1 MPPITRKGDKS
12 TGHDLC
18 PAVEAVSGESRFLV
32 NGRPVVTV
40 GDAYAPHGCEAHG
53 VHQGTLAGGSP
64 AFLVNGRQVG
74 RVGDPI
80 SCGGTVAEGAGN
92 FIVGNGNEQ
101 KRNEA
106 LCKRNEA
113 VTRYTR
119 SRDDDIFYC
128 LPLIAEAVGN
138 RQNERDRQG
147 WHYLRDMFYKWLA
160 GEANDNPQNNP
171 SPFWVDID
179 WVLNYEG
186 VNAIFTAILP
196 QKAIHERAIISL
208 NTILKRENF
217 FIEKNLKFDFINS
230 SWQLWQ
236 SYYYQHYAV
245 DVLQTSLG
253 SGLHACLAAF
263 SFRILP
269 KGKIEYKGN
278 NQYIVTIEQTAGF
291 VHDLFNFGGEDQF
304 LGYWSCVE
312 KKIKYEPLT
321 KNDTYMTMSNSKFN
335 SFREHTK
342 YGNDFLVLSQPKI
355 IDNFNQYTYDYLY
368 E

>member
-32 NGRPVVTV
+32 NGRPIVLV
-40 GDAYAPHGCEAHG
+40 GDKYAPHGCDAHA
-53 VHQGTLAGGSP
+53 VHQGTLAGGSS

-80 SCGGTVAEGAGN
+80 SCGGTVAEGSGN

-101 KRNEA
+101 KRNET
-106 LCKRNEA
+106 LCRRNET

-179 WVLNYEG
+179 WVLSYFPDTFLSEIFP
-186 VNAIFTAILP
+186 NAAKN
-196 QKAIHERAIISL
+196 QRAINSL
-208 NTILKRENF
+208 NNILRREGFFVKQNIEFNF
-217 FIEKNLKFDFINS
+217 LDI
-230 SWQLWQ
+230 SWQMWET
-236 SYYYQHYAV
+236 YYYQRV
-245 DVLQTSLG
+245 DIEEHQLVG
-253 SGLHACLAAF
+253 SGIIAALETF
-263 SFRILP
+263 TFRFLP
-269 KGKIEYKGN
+269 KGKIEYLEN
-278 NQYIVTIEQTAGF
+278 NQYKITLEQIAVF
-291 VHDLFNFGGEDQF
+291 VYDVFNFSEDDNMF
-304 LGYWSCVE
+304 GLGFWSCENKNISSV
-312 KKIKYEPLT
+312 PLPG
-321 KNDTYMTMSNSKFN
+321 YIQMTNYRFN
-335 SFREHTK
+335 NFRSQTNC
-342 YGNDFLVLSQPKI
+342 GNDFKVLSRPKI
-355 IDNFNQYTYDYLY
+355 IDNFDKYIYNYMY

>member
-101 KRNEA
+101 KGNEA

-160 GEANDNPQNNP
+160 GEANDKPQNNP

-179 WVLNYEG
+179 WVLSYPKALEKWNEA
-186 VNAIFTAILP
+186 VQERITNE
-196 QKAIHERAIISL
+196 KAIEQIKQYLHELGYIAE
-208 NTILKRENF
+208 KRTE
-217 FIEKNLKFDFINS
+217 FDFINIPFS
-230 SWQLWQ
+230 DWNT
-236 SYYYQHYAV
+236 YYYQYESVEFAPFEMAECF
-245 DVLQTSLG
+245 DARN
-253 SGLHACLAAF
+253 GLFACLANF
-263 SFRILP
+263 TFRFLA
-269 KGKIEYKGN
+269 KGKIIYQEN
-278 NQYIVTIEQTAGF
+278 DFSVQIEQAAGF
-291 VHDLFNFGGEDQF
+291 VYDIFNFDGIQF
-304 LGYWSCVE
+304 LGSWSCAE
-312 KKIKYEPLT
+312 KNITRNLIELREEYYQLH
-321 KNDTYMTMSNSKFN
+321 NS
-335 SFREHTK
+335 SFRVFRDK
-342 YGNDFLVLSQPKI
+342 YNIGNDFIVLSNQKL
-355 IDNFNQYTYDYLY
+355 IDIMSKN
-368 E
+368 